1 MCIIYTTMSFIRRI
15 KKGNSVY
22 LAEVKSVRVGK
33 KIEQKFIRYIG
44 KEVDGKQILSSSIS
58 NLTIESVKVYGPL
71 AILDSLASSIN
82 LHSHLGEYAKEILS
96 MVYAHCINPQSISKL
111 SDWFKKTDLNF
122 ILDLEKVT
130 EERLLKAIDSLE
142 KYNWDFLQ
150 QIIFESVK
158 NNYNITSK
166 GIFYDVTNTYLYGRR
181 CALGKLGHSKHG
193 KNNNPLVQIG
203 LGVLRGTGIPVFHSV
218 YEGNVHD
225 ARIFS
230 DAIERFSSF
239 GIKDVIVV
247 YDRGITSE
255 SNVNSLKRLN
265 LEGICGVP
273 IRGSIKQIVRDLVK
287 KNKILD
293 INNRIRL
300 TSTKMYAISVSHTLG
315 SISGKLLICFNPKM
329 RESIRENRYDEIQ
342 HAQDSLGLKKNIKNG
357 LGKYFDE
364 KGQLKKAVLLKSEE
378 MDGYSCIF
386 STNKR
391 LPNDEI
397 VRTYF
402 EKDLVEKAFHT
413 LHGIVKLRPIRHW
426 LNTRVIGHIFICYL
440 AYLLLSLLEYRL
452 SISQLQFSAS
462 AALKKMETYYKIY
475 GRDEDKGF
483 AIQKTVALTRE
494 QEAIIRAVD
503 SKISK
508 M

>member
-1 MCIIYTTMSFIRRI
+1 MSFIRRI
-15 KKGNSVY
+15 KKGNSIY
-22 LAEVKSVRVGK
+22 LAEVESVRVGNK
-33 KIEQKFIRYIG
+33 VKQKFIRYIG

-58 NLTIESVKVYGPL
+58 SLTIESVKVYGPL
-71 AILDSLASSIN
+71 AILDSLASSID

-166 GIFYDVTNTYLYGRR
+166 GLFYDVTNTYLYGRR
-181 CALGKLGHSKHG
+181 CALGKIGHSKHG

-230 DAIERFSSF
+230 DAIERFSPF
-239 GIKDVIVV
+239 GIKNVIVV

-273 IRGSIKQIVRDLVK
+273 IRGSIKKIVRDLVK

-293 INNRIRL
+293 INNRIKL

-315 SISGKLLICFNPKM
+315 SIAGKLLICFNPRM

-342 HAQDSLGLKKNIKNG
+342 HAQDSLRLKKNIKNG

-364 KGQLKKAVLLKSEE
+364 KGQLKKAVLLKAEE

-386 STNKR
+386 STKKR
-391 LPNDEI
+391 LPDDEI

-440 AYLLLSLLEYRL
+440 SYLLLSLLEYRL
-452 SISQLQFSAS
+452 RISQLQFSAN

-475 GRDEDKGF
+475 GRDEDKCF
-483 AIQKTVALTRE
+483 AIQKTVALTKE